1 MSIMS
6 NLVLDIQ
13 EDLEAGRLS
22 FAEIA
27 AKHEVPMDWVELIQE
42 EYVEND
48 PDYLDSDCHLSQVE

>member
-1 MSIMS
+1 MSKIS

-13 EDLEAGRLS
+13 EDLVAGRLS

-27 AKHEVPMDWVELIQE
+27 AKHEVPVDWVELIQQ

-48 PDYLDSDCHLSQVE
+48 PDYLDSDCHLNQVE